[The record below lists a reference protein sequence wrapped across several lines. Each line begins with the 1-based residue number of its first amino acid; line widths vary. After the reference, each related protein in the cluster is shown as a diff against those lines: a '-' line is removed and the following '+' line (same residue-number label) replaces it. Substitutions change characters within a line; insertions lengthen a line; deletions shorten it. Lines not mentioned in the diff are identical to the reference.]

1 MATLKQKKAFKL
13 VESGRKIGEVMVK
26 AGYSKNTAIA
36 PTKLTKSKGWLEL
49 MEKYLPDKLL
59 AEKHRE
65 LLEVPKKVRRYIK
78 GDLESEY
85 EELDS
90 QAISKGLDMGYKLKG
105 KYAPEKSLNVNIELN
120 STPQIKELT
129 KKLNGIYRGTSVP
142 SDGGIAST
150 LDNKAPNKE

>member
-13 VESGRKIGEVMVK
+13 VESGRKMGEIMVK

-36 PTKLTKSKGWLEL
+36 PTKLTKSKGWNEL

-129 KKLNGIYRGTSVP
+129 EKLNGIYRGTSVP
-142 SDGGIAST
+142 SDGRFAST